1 MSKKIL
7 VIYPEGVS
15 TQIAVYLNTNLI
27 FLKSIKHKPEE
38 LSQFKDVNDQLEY
51 RTNLVINELKEN
63 EINFNLIGII
73 VARGGLVKPLKK
85 AGVYEVNEQMKDDL
99 KIGIMGKHV
108 SNLGG
113 LIAYN
118 IAKMLNVKAYLADP
132 VVIDELDDVARVT
145 GHPLFERKS
154 VFHTLNQKFF
164 VRKYAKAQNKKY
176 EELNLIVVTIGKGG
190 ISVGAHKNGRVI
202 DVNNAFD
209 GDGPFSIRR
218 TGTLPMGDLVKLC
231 FSGKYKEEEVIK
243 MLTKEGGYTAYLGTR
258 SIDEIDNRMA
268 SGDEKALFYSYA
280 MAYQVSKEIGAM
292 FTVLEGNVD
301 AIILTGNIFNSDRF
315 LANIKA
321 RVGKIAEI
329 SLYPSLNDIEAL
341 AQNGLMV
348 LTGEL
353 EVLEYK

>member
-1 MSKKIL
+1 
-7 VIYPEGVS
+7 
-15 TQIAVYLNTNLI
+15 
-27 FLKSIKHKPEE
+27 
-38 LSQFKDVNDQLEY
+38 
-51 RTNLVINELKEN
+51 
-63 EINFNLIGII
+63 
-73 VARGGLVKPLKK
+73 
-85 AGVYEVNEQMKDDL
+85 
-99 KIGIMGKHV
+99 
-108 SNLGG
+108 
-113 LIAYN
+113 
-118 IAKMLNVKAYLADP
+118 
-132 VVIDELDDVARVT
+132 
-145 GHPLFERKS
+145 
-154 VFHTLNQKFF
+154 
-164 VRKYAKAQNKKY
+164 
-176 EELNLIVVTIGKGG
+176 
-190 ISVGAHKNGRVI
+190 
-202 DVNNAFD
+202 
-209 GDGPFSIRR
+209 
-218 TGTLPMGDLVKLC
+218 MGDLVKLC